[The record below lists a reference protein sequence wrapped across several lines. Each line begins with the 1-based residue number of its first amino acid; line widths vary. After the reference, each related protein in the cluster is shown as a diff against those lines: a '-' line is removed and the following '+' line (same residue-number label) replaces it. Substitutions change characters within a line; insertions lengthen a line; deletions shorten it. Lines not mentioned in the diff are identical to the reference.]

1 MRVASIS
8 ILILLLIMILFFVG
22 TIFLQIILSKKKNKF
37 LGLILP
43 IISFVMALTIVIGF
57 YSFSISKSERLE
69 SSDGVVLEYTES
81 DISSSG
87 QMSNIITIIFIS
99 IFYNIPTIIYLGIYF
114 GYSKHRKELT
124 NKSHD
129 ELMKMNIQ
137 DLE

>member
-43 IISFVMALTIVIGF
+43 ILSFVIVLTIVSGF
-57 YSFSISKSERLE
+57 FSFSISKSERLE

-81 DISSSG
+81 DNSSSG
-87 QMSNIITIIFIS
+87 QIITIIFIS

>member
-43 IISFVMALTIVIGF
+43 ILSFVIVLTIVIGF

-87 QMSNIITIIFIS
+87 QIITIIFIS
-99 IFYNIPTIIYLGIYF
+99 FFYNIPTIIYLGIYF